1 MAGLHGFFKVIL
13 QPDLGF
19 LLLPPAVVQLH
30 FPQLHFPNIPPN
42 HQITLWYSEDQH
54 WEVGFGIRRGMLSF
68 THGWA
73 NVVESIPIL
82 PYYWVTFTPVSA
94 HRYDMVVYS
103 PNGRDVRDL
112 HAFGVGVEQ
121 HNPND
126 EVDVEDDSDDDV
138 VIIDGWGND
147 QEEDVGLFNDENEG
161 INEADVPDVEVHNGD
176 DVGQINVEAQ
186 NVVVPPVGNLPP
198 VAVPA
203 VPAVPD
209 APAVEAV
216 DIPAAEHIQP
226 EYLFDDII
234 IARAKFRFPARLAT
248 LANLHHEMWVDLFF
262 ENDNGEPFMVRQE
275 MNRGQPRFNISGWM
289 GFVNDK
295 GIHLGRELRLSEY
308 SKMMRL
314 QTYAGLSV
322 VATLAVIYHAFS
334 SRGQFYPA
342 TVYLSTSKVCLV
354 LLLNMGLVIMC
365 IMWQLTKLI
374 FLGSLREAEVER
386 LNEQSWREVMEILFA
401 ITIFRQDFSVTFLAM
416 VTALLLIKSLHW
428 LAQKRVEYI
437 ETTPT
442 VSMLSHVR
450 IVSFMGFLLL
460 VDCLFLYNSVK
471 YLIQTRQASVSLF
484 FSFEYMILATT
495 TISTFVKYVFYVS
508 DMLMEGQW
516 EKKAVYTFYLE
527 LIRDLLH
534 LSMYLCFFLA
544 IFVNYGVPLH
554 LIRELY
560 ETFRNFKLRIA
571 DYIRYRKITSNMNDR
586 FPDATP
592 EELNASDA
600 TCIICREEMTTA
612 KRLVCG
618 HLFHVHCLRSWL
630 ERQHT
635 CPICRAHVIP
645 NEGGATTT
653 RSQAGTHRQ
662 GVNSE
667 NTSSQDQNRDAAR
680 DENMS
685 GHQKRVQAAAAAASI
700 YQKSFVYPS
709 PSTLTWSSGYALHPN
724 RSTPGTSIN
733 NGEHHNSGLNNPA
746 NFPSFQLPQ
755 TGFIPFHASP
765 NSQDGLNTNLQM
777 AASQLEAQKKLI
789 QQQIEKPAT
798 AKNSFTES
806 SVNGGSSGEVDPPM
820 TSSDGKGKAVA
831 SSSSSSDSG
840 VDQSQHEKINHNHD
854 DVSISPL

>member
-1 MAGLHGFFKVIL
+1 M
-13 QPDLGF
+13 DS
-19 LLLPPAVVQLH
+19 LLLSLKSLRDEDRRKNLTQLLEKERI
-30 FPQLHFPNIPPN
+30 FCSYNTKRNLQKLHCREFHI
-42 HQITLWYSEDQH
+42 
-54 WEVGFGIRRGMLSF
+54 
-68 THGWA
+68 
-73 NVVESIPIL
+73 
-82 PYYWVTFTPVSA
+82 SA
-94 HRYDMVVYS
+94 
-103 PNGRDVRDL
+103 
-112 HAFGVGVEQ
+112 
-121 HNPND
+121 
-126 EVDVEDDSDDDV
+126 
-138 VIIDGWGND
+138 
-147 QEEDVGLFNDENEG
+147 
-161 INEADVPDVEVHNGD
+161 
-176 DVGQINVEAQ
+176 
-186 NVVVPPVGNLPP
+186 
-198 VAVPA
+198 
-203 VPAVPD
+203 
-209 APAVEAV
+209 
-216 DIPAAEHIQP
+216 
-226 EYLFDDII
+226 
-234 IARAKFRFPARLAT
+234 
-248 LANLHHEMWVDLFF
+248 
-262 ENDNGEPFMVRQE
+262 
-275 MNRGQPRFNISGWM
+275 
-289 GFVNDK
+289 
-295 GIHLGRELRLSEY
+295 Y

-354 LLLNMGLVIMC
+354 ILLNMGLVIMC

-401 ITIFRQDFSVTFLAM
+401 ITIFRQDFSVMFLAM
-416 VTALLLIKSLHW
+416 VTALLLVKSLHW

-442 VSMLSHVR
+442 VTTLSHVR
-450 IVSFMGFLLL
+450 IVSFMGFLL
-460 VDCLFLYNSVK
+460 VIDCLFLYNSVK

-534 LSMYLCFFLA
+534 LSMYLCFFLV

-635 CPICRAHVIP
+635 CPICRALVIP
-645 NEGGATTT
+645 NEGETTTT
-653 RSQAGTHRQ
+653 RSQPGAHRQ
-662 GVNSE
+662 GANSE
-667 NTSSQDQNRDAAR
+667 STSSQNQNSDAAG
-680 DENMS
+680 DENIS
-685 GHQKRVQAAAAAASI
+685 RHQKRLQAAAAAASI

-724 RSTPGTSIN
+724 KSTPGTGII
-733 NGEHHNSGLNNPA
+733 NGEHDNSVLNNPA
-746 NFPSFQLPQ
+746 NFPYFQFPQ
-755 TGFIPFHASP
+755 TGFIPVHASANP
-765 NSQDGLNTNLQM
+765 EDGGNTNLQM
-777 AASQLEAQKKLI
+777 SVSQLEAQKKII
-789 QQQIEKPAT
+789 QQQIEKAAT
-798 AKNSFTES
+798 EENSVAES
-806 SVNGGSSGEVDPPM
+806 SSSSSWEVDLPM
-820 TSSDGKGKAVA
+820 NSSDGKGKAVV
-831 SSSSSSDSG
+831 SSSSLSDSG
-840 VDQSQHEKINHNHD
+840 VDQSQHGEMNHNHD
-854 DVSISPL
+854 DVNISPL